1 MSISL
6 GLGKSLSRESR
17 STSVLQSYSVLMDA
31 WYKKQTLHTISQH
44 PTTFI
49 NYVSEWGDFTG
60 NGHDVKMPPPN
71 YGRMPFLDNTLD
83 PKFDDVGR
91 YLSTT
96 LGDEILLNGP
106 FMVGWVGNPT
116 DTGTVIGNTVSVS
129 EDYIRFSAFAFSV
142 PTHLEIRVG
151 GVTQGVA
158 LNPLANATAPISVVR
173 TVGNEIKVYQ
183 NGVLMG
189 GASCGSDPVAFNL
202 LGARNVA
209 GFAGDTYRGTI
220 KELRVYDSA
229 DYTLAQALNAYLLTV

>member
-1 MSISL
+1 MSIGL

-60 NGHDVKMPPPN
+60 NGHDVKMSLPN

-83 PKFDDVGR
+83 PRWDSGR
-91 YLSTT
+91 YLSTDP
-96 LGDEILLNGP
+96 GDEIILNGP

-116 DTGTVIGNTVSVS
+116 NLGTVIGDVLNPSS
-129 EDYIRFSAFAFSV
+129 DYIRFSVFSFSI

-151 GVTQGVA
+151 GVTQSVT
-158 LNPLANATAPISVVR
+158 LNPLANATDPISVVR

-189 GASCGSDPVAFNL
+189 GIACGSSPVTFNT
-202 LGARNVA
+202 LGARYVA

>member
-17 STSVLQSYSVLMDA
+17 STSVLESYSGLMNA
-31 WYKKQTLHTISQH
+31 WYKRQTLHTISQH

-60 NGHDVKMPPPN
+60 NGHDVKMSLPN

-83 PKFDDVGR
+83 PRWDSGR

-116 DTGTVIGNTVSVS
+116 NLGVVIGNTVSVS
-129 EDYIRFSAFAFSV
+129 GDYIRFSAFSFSI
-142 PTHLEIRVG
+142 PTQLEIRVG

-158 LNPLANATAPISVVR
+158 LNPLANATDPISVVR

-189 GASCGSDPVAFNL
+189 GAPCGSGPVAFNL

-209 GFAGDTYRGTI
+209 GTPGNSLRGTI
-220 KELRVYDSA
+220 RELRVYNSA
-229 DYTLAQALNAYLLTV
+229 DYSLAQALNAYLLTV